1 MNTYKVPVTWREYGY
16 VIVKADSIDDA
27 IQKAHDED
35 LPHDNSEYLE
45 GSFEIDYD
53 AVRAI

>member
-16 VIVKADSIDDA
+16 VLVKADSFDDA
-27 IQKAHDED
+27 IEKANDED
-35 LPHDNSEYLE
+35 LPHDSEYLE